1 MTALR
6 HEFDN
11 SSPGAPGA
19 PDAASAPT
27 SSTSDDRFDLGAL
40 LAERRHE
47 AFALHERYINPQM
60 PRVLRTLGFDREWV
74 RAEGPYLFDGEGNAY
89 LDFLAGFGVFALG
102 RCHPAIEQAL
112 QDAMD
117 ADLPNLVQMDC
128 PPLAGLLAEAL
139 VARMPDDA
147 YRCFFTNSGAES
159 IETVLKFARGA
170 TGRARILFADHAFHG
185 LTTGALSLNG
195 GPEFRNGF
203 GDLLPGCQSVAFG
216 DLDALRRELE
226 AGDVA
231 AFVVEPIQ
239 GKGVFVA
246 PEDYLR
252 ESADLCHRHGA
263 LLAVDE
269 VQTGIGRTGT
279 FFAFEQWGVVPDIVT
294 VAKALS
300 GGYVPV
306 GAVIAR
312 VHVVEAVFDKMD
324 RAVVHSTTFGQN
336 VLAMTAGLATLHTI
350 DAEHI
355 VERAAKQGSRLF
367 SGLQALEDRHEVVYE
382 VRGRGLMIG
391 IEFRKP
397 RSRRLRAQW
406 RILETMR
413 TGLFTQLVV
422 VPLFRD
428 HRILTQVAGD
438 NQNILKILPPLIVT
452 DEQADYFVDAL
463 DAVLTKL
470 ERSLG
475 LLFGVGRSLAIP
487 AIRKGR

>member
-6 HEFDN
+6 REFDD
-11 SSPGAPGA
+11 SSPRAPGA
-19 PDAASAPT
+19 PDGT
-27 SSTSDDRFDLGAL
+27 STQATSKNEDGFDLGAL
-40 LAERRHE
+40 LADRRHE
-47 AFALHERYINPQM
+47 AFALHERYLNPQM

-74 RAEGPYLFDGEGNAY
+74 RAEGPYLFDRDGTAY

-102 RCHPAIEQAL
+102 RCHPVIEQSL
-112 QDAMD
+112 QDAME

-139 VARMPDDA
+139 VARMPDAA

-170 TGRARILFADHAFHG
+170 TGRTRILFADHAFHG

-195 GPEFRNGF
+195 GREFRDGF
-203 GDLLPGCQSVAFG
+203 GDLLPGCQGIAFG

-252 ESADLCHRHGA
+252 EAADLCHRHGA

-269 VQTGIGRTGT
+269 VQTGLGRTGT

-312 VHVVEAVFDKMD
+312 AHVV
-324 RAVVHSTTFGQN
+324 
-336 VLAMTAGLATLHTI
+336 
-350 DAEHI
+350 
-355 VERAAKQGSRLF
+355 
-367 SGLQALEDRHEVVYE
+367 
-382 VRGRGLMIG
+382 
-391 IEFRKP
+391 
-397 RSRRLRAQW
+397 
-406 RILETMR
+406 
-413 TGLFTQLVV
+413 
-422 VPLFRD
+422 
-428 HRILTQVAGD
+428 
-438 NQNILKILPPLIVT
+438 
-452 DEQADYFVDAL
+452 
-463 DAVLTKL
+463 
-470 ERSLG
+470 
-475 LLFGVGRSLAIP
+475 
-487 AIRKGR
+487 